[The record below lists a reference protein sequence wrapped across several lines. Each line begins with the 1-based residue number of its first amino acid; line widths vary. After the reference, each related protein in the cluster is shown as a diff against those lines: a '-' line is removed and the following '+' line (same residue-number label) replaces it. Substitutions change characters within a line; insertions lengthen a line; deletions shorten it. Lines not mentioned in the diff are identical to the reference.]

1 MQRNQNKKK
10 GIYISVKK
18 TEIWVLAAV
27 LRLIALCPMC
37 LTSMVYVRKYTY
49 DLILQTVED
58 KDEKSL
64 QWVEDGEGISHA
76 HRLLVQVQ

>member
-1 MQRNQNKKK
+1 MWLAYRLL
-10 GIYISVKK
+10 ISILYLDI
-18 TEIWVLAAV
+18 TL
-27 LRLIALCPMC
+27 LS
-37 LTSMVYVRKYTY
+37 SMVNVRMYTY

-64 QWVEDGEGISHA
+64 QRVEDGEGISHA